1 MTSLPTRARA
11 FLFAMAFLS
20 IAAAPRSAEAQQT
33 DRVFELRT
41 YTAVEGKLDAVIARF
56 RDVTME
62 LLAEYGAESVGYWTP
77 LDPELSDNTLIYML
91 AHPSREAAAA
101 NWQAFFQ
108 DPRWIEARA
117 KSEADGPILERVQ
130 SVFVE
135 PTDFS
140 PLH

>member
-1 MTSLPTRARA
+1 MTSRQSLRSTVFTALA
-11 FLFAMAFLS
+11 LLLLV
-20 IAAAPRSAEAQQT
+20 AAPAEAGAQQA

-77 LDPELSDNTLIYML
+77 LDPELADNTLIYLL
-91 AHPSREAAAA
+91 AHPSREAAAE
-101 NWQAFFQ
+101 NWRAFFQ
-108 DPRWIEARA
+108 DPRWIEARE